1 MEAMEATEATEAI
14 EAMEAIIVRTNFGPH
29 RRHMLRV

>member
-1 MEAMEATEATEAI
+1 MEATEATEAI

-29 RRHMLRV
+29 RDICFECKK